1 MRGGGGGVEEEE
13 EQEKRNSP
21 AQKNWEG
28 VLVNISSI
36 CGFDTVFVFR
46 KINVTGVQG
55 PLCFFLAFL
64 FEL

>member
-1 MRGGGGGVEEEE
+1 MEDQE

-46 KINVTGVQG
+46 KINVTGVLRA
-55 PLCFFLAFL
+55 PFLL
-64 FEL
+64 LSRIPV